1 MSNTENNQPPS
12 RAAEEQTL
20 AAARDFVFRPEEPF
34 SERQSQAYI
43 ADGIEPPILKEPDG
57 SISQMGIRDKSKRL
71 QATAT
76 IPVAIFAFVAA
87 IALMPMLF
95 AHFGHLARMDHRA
108 HYGLVVGAFF
118 ALFVQ
123 RWYRSERN
131 IRLDM
136 EVPDIVLLVAS
147 VAIFAIASRV
157 GSPWVGTLSCILL
170 AGFFVR
176 RFDSV
181 DHVGYLG
188 PWSCLLLLLP
198 FPVGLDQK
206 LISFLQE
213 FATRSSSRLLDLMG
227 LNHLVSGNI
236 LELPGSQL
244 FVDEA
249 CSGIQ
254 SLFAMITCVAFFA
267 AWTRRPAVLALSLVA
282 ASVVMCTIV
291 NIIRIVI
298 VVHAESMDIALTS
311 GWPHELLGITMFLT
325 ALLFVYCSEG
335 MFLFL
340 LAPIINPAT
349 GAPDDR
355 TASLWNNLTRSI
367 HGAVFG
373 HDAEFAPATE
383 RPKPWFG
390 IVMPDRVIRTTMFV
404 ATVCFAFFGI
414 GQHVTKADEGQKTRG
429 TTKAES
435 VMVDRS
441 EALSKESLPENIG
454 SWRQVSFSRVEHNQA
469 AITDSVAW
477 VYRSPF
483 YEVTVSLD
491 YPFYGAHNVSDCYHM
506 RGWDVQERVT
516 TDAGYSKATL
526 NRPFGETAVL
536 LYDVFDS
543 QGTVELETASGR
555 ILERMREFEDRSDR
569 PTWQLQLIVRSDFG
583 LSGNDL
589 QEIEA
594 IFVGLRTSMRD
605 LVRGSNENAG
615 ASAKIAF
622 PPIAGGTEK

>member
-1 MSNTENNQPPS
+1 MPS
-12 RAAEEQTL
+12 HNDKNSPDNPVDYHHATD
-20 AAARDFVFRPEEPF
+20 ARDFVFRPESF
-34 SERQSQAYI
+34 DERPLRPHTLQ
-43 ADGIEPPILKEPDG
+43 GEEVPILKEPDG
-57 SISQMGIRDKSKRL
+57 TICQMRSHDKAEELR
-71 QATAT
+71 ATAT
-76 IPVAIFAFVAA
+76 IPIASFAFVAA
-87 IALMPMLF
+87 IALMPMLLT
-95 AHFGHLARMDHRA
+95 HFGHLSRMAHRA
-108 HYGLVVGAFF
+108 HYGLVIGAFA

-123 RWYRSERN
+123 RWYRSSRQV
-131 IRLDM
+131 RLDM
-136 EVPDIVLLVAS
+136 EVPDVVLLVGSA
-147 VAIFAIASRV
+147 VVFAIASRV
-157 GSPWVGTLSCILL
+157 GSPWVGTLSCVLL
-170 AGFFVR
+170 AGFFLR
-176 RFDSV
+176 RFASV
-181 DHVGYLG
+181 DNVGYLG

-198 FPVGLDQK
+198 LPVGMDQK

-213 FATRSSSRLLDLMG
+213 FATGSSSRLLDLMG
-227 LNHLVSGNI
+227 VNHLVSGNI

-267 AWTRRPAVLALSLVA
+267 AWTRRPAVLAVSLVA

-298 VVHAESMDIALTS
+298 VVHAEVADITLTS
-311 GWPHELLGITMFLT
+311 GWPHELLGITMFLL
-325 ALLFVYCSEG
+325 ALLLVYCSEG
-335 MFLFL
+335 LFLFL

-349 GAPDDR
+349 GTPDNR
-355 TASLWNNLTRSI
+355 SAQLWNNLTQSI

-373 HDAEFAPATE
+373 VTDTE
-383 RPKPWFG
+383 SSPSRGIRRPWLG
-390 IVMPDRVIRTTMFV
+390 ITIPPQAIRSAMFV
-404 ATVCFAFFGI
+404 ATICFAIFGM
-414 GQHVTKADEGQKTRG
+414 GHHVTKADGKKARRITQ
-429 TTKAES
+429 AES
-435 VMVDRS
+435 AMVERS
-441 EALSKESLPENIG
+441 EALKKSSLPETIG
-454 SWRQVSFSRVEHNQA
+454 PWKQASFERLNYNRS

-516 TDAGYSKATL
+516 TEAGYSKAKL

-543 QGTVELETASGR
+543 QGTVELETAGGR
-555 ILERMREFEDRSDR
+555 ILERIREFEDKSER

-594 IFVGLRTSMRD
+594 IFVDLRTRIRG
-605 LVRGSNENAG
+605 LVLASHNTSG
-615 ASAKIAF
+615 ASADQV
-622 PPIAGGTEK
+622 PLPQGGTSR